1 MKENYFS
8 INESGSSIRCKLY
21 YNDLK
26 AVRRTVVCVHGFGGH
41 KDNKAA
47 QRFAEHLLKKHKDA
61 AAVTYDAPCHGDDV
75 KKTLTLGDCDLY
87 LREVICWVKEHFKPE
102 KCDAYATSFGGFLA
116 VLYLGRHPG
125 CFDRLLLRSPA
136 LRMARVL
143 KSFLTDEQLAAF
155 RAGTKLDF
163 GFTRPLLLD
172 GSFLADLERP
182 DHDAYAVPAGSR
194 GQSAAVIHGDA
205 DDVVPVGDSL
215 SFAERNHL
223 PVRIVHGADHRY
235 KNPGELDQIV
245 AFAGEFLGTGRG
257 T

>member
-102 KCDAYATSFGGFLA
+102 KCDAYATSFGGYQLLKYIAEHGNPFGKIGLRCPA
-116 VLYLGRHPG
+116 VKMYDVLSQ
-125 CFDRLLLRSPA
+125 CIISPNEQRA
-136 LRMARVL
+136 LM
-143 KSFLTDEQLAAF
+143 KN
-155 RAGTKLDF
+155 K
-163 GFTRPLLLD
+163 P
-172 GSFLADLERP
+172 
-182 DHDAYAVPAGSR
+182 
-194 GQSAAVIHGDA
+194 
-205 DDVVPVGDSL
+205 VPVGFDRKIRISRQFL
-215 SFAERNHL
+215 DELKAADITTWDFRPFADDILILHGTKDE
-223 PVRIVHGADHRY
+223 IVPIGSAEKFADKNDILFFSVEGADHRFIDPL
-235 KNPGELDQIV
+235 KMDAAVNDII
-245 AFAGEFLGTGRG
+245 EFME
-257 T
+257 

>member
-1 MKENYFS
+1 MTPQYLTIPGPNGYDIS
-8 INESGSSIRCKLY
+8 
-21 YNDLK
+21 LK
-26 AVRRTVVCVHGFGGH
+26 QWLSEDGGPAPVLLCLHGFAGD
-41 KDNKAA
+41 K
-47 QRFAEHLLKKHKDA
+47 ESSVI
-61 AAVTYDAPCHGDDV
+61 AAVAEAMCRKGFRVVTFDWPGHGKSPADSSFLTVENCLRDLERVSSWCGAPLSC
-75 KKTLTLGDCDLY
+75 
-87 LREVICWVKEHFKPE
+87 F
-102 KCDAYATSFGGFLA
+102 ATSFGGFLA

-182 DHDAYAVPAGSR
+182 DHDAYAVPAGAK
-194 GQSAAVIHGDA
+194 GQPAAVIHGDA

-235 KNPGELDQIV
+235 KNPGELEQIV
-245 AFAGEFLGTGRG
+245 AFAGEFLGTGCG